1 VAISNSKSLAL
12 LATLNDSRAVAAA
25 LIYPGFVSATPP
37 DQLRHLAR
45 YLRAQVH
52 RIDKAANNVHRDN
65 ELTWKVGNVTE
76 QFERALTKRNSAGL
90 VGLDNPEI
98 AQVKWMIEELRVSL
112 YAEQLGT
119 SGSVSEKRILKA
131 IANALA

>member
-1 VAISNSKSLAL
+1 
-12 LATLNDSRAVAAA
+12 
-25 LIYPGFVSATPP
+25 
-37 DQLRHLAR
+37 
-45 YLRAQVH
+45 
-52 RIDKAANNVHRDN
+52 
-65 ELTWKVGNVTE
+65 VTE